1 MKDLQL
7 SLFNPFGLPVP
18 EEIYSIFPDNE
29 SSDLEYKSAKQG
41 FPQSFWETYSAFAN
55 TEGGLII
62 LGVTEKK
69 GNFKIEGLEQEKV
82 ENYKKIFWNGL
93 NNPSVVNRNVF
104 INEDVKEVLADG
116 KTILAFN
123 VRVAKREEKPIFKT
137 KIPFGNTFKRNY
149 EGDYKCTDDEVRRM
163 LADADPSLHHDS
175 RILVDYSLED
185 IDTDSIK
192 RYRQLFSSDK
202 PTHPWLTL
210 TDIELLR
217 QLGGYRKDRVS
228 KREGFTL
235 AGILMFGKNLS
246 ITDIE
251 ASSSFFPDYREN
263 LSEDETIRWTDRI
276 HPDGSWEAN
285 LFQFYLRVWP
295 KISLRLPKPFILE
308 EGRRKDETPAHVAL
322 REAFINTLVHADY
335 TAPGSIIIESRKE
348 MFRFSNPGTLLV
360 TLHQYYLGGISE
372 CRNPNLQKMFMMV
385 GSAEKAGSGVNKIF
399 SGWDQA
405 HWQSPYLN
413 VNNQPDRIELNMP
426 MFSILPQDT
435 LEHLQMLF
443 GESVQSIG
451 KDRLTVLAI
460 CEIEGEISNNRLQYA
475 LDLHKTDIT
484 KLLQDLCKEEY
495 LISENKG
502 RWTSYHLNIVA
513 RVDTSAQK
521 VDTSEPKVDTS
532 EPKVDTSEPK
542 VDTSEPKV
550 DTFVPKVD
558 TSEQELKAEE
568 KKYLFKK
575 KKMSKKE
582 LHKLIL
588 DFCDDYKSLED
599 IAIAIE
605 REPSYIQNKILPEMV
620 REGILEKKYPH
631 TPNHP
636 GQSYKTTDN

>member
-1 MKDLQL
+1 
-7 SLFNPFGLPVP
+7 
-18 EEIYSIFPDNE
+18 
-29 SSDLEYKSAKQG
+29 
-41 FPQSFWETYSAFAN
+41 
-55 TEGGLII
+55 
-62 LGVTEKK
+62 
-69 GNFKIEGLEQEKV
+69 
-82 ENYKKIFWNGL
+82 
-93 NNPSVVNRNVF
+93 
-104 INEDVKEVLADG
+104 
-116 KTILAFN
+116 
-123 VRVAKREEKPIFKT
+123 
-137 KIPFGNTFKRNY
+137 
-149 EGDYKCTDDEVRRM
+149 M

-335 TAPGSIIIESRKE
+335 TAPGNIIIESRKE

-550 DTFVPKVD
+550 DTSEPKVDTFVPKVD

>member
-1 MKDLQL
+1 MNNLQL
-7 SLFNPFGLPVP
+7 SLFNQSGLPVL
-18 EEIYSIFPDNE
+18 EDIYTIFPENE

-69 GNFKIEGLEQEKV
+69 GAFKIEGLQLEQV
-82 ENYKKIFWNGL
+82 ENYKKIFWNGV
-93 NNPSVVNRNVF
+93 NNPAVVNRNIFV
-104 INEDVKEVLADG
+104 NDDVKEIATDNKIV
-116 KTILAFN
+116 LAFN

-149 EGDYKCTDDEVRRM
+149 EGDFKCTDDEVRRM

-175 RILVDYSLED
+175 RILVGYSIED
-185 IDTDSIK
+185 IDIDSLK

-202 PTHPWLTL
+202 PAHPWLTL

-235 AGILMFGKNLS
+235 AGILMFGKSLS

-251 ASSSFFPDYREN
+251 ASPFFFPDYREN
-263 LSEDETIRWTDRI
+263 LSEDESVRWTDRI
-276 HPDGSWEAN
+276 NPDGSWEAN

-295 KISLRLPKPFILE
+295 KISLRLPKPFLLE
-308 EGRRKDETPAHVAL
+308 EARRKDETPAHVAL

-348 MFRFSNPGTLLV
+348 MFSFSNPGTLLV

-372 CRNPNLQKMFMMV
+372 CRNPNIQKMFMMI

-405 HWQSPYLN
+405 HWQSPYLS
-413 VNNQPDRIELNMP
+413 VTNQPDRIELNMP

-435 LEHLQMLF
+435 LEHLQGLF
-443 GESVQSIG
+443 GENIQYIG

-502 RWTSYHLNIVA
+502 RWTSYRLNIITKVDTLKQKVDSSELE
-513 RVDTSAQK
+513 VDTSVQK
-521 VDTSEPKVDTS
+521 VDTSASKVDTS
-532 EPKVDTSEPK
+532 VQKVDTSTSK
-542 VDTSEPKV
+542 VDTSI
-550 DTFVPKVD
+550 
-558 TSEQELKAEE
+558 TSVEETNLKG
-568 KKYLFKK
+568 KK
-575 KKMSKKE
+575 KKMPKQE
-582 LHKLIL
+582 LRILIL
-588 DFCDDYKSLED
+588 NYCHDYKSLED
-599 IAIAIE
+599 IANAIG
-605 REPSYIQNKILPEMV
+605 REQNYIQNKILPDMV
-620 REGILEKKYPH
+620 KDGILEKKYPH

-636 GQSYKTTDN
+636 GQAYKASNN